1 MIVLAID
8 TSTPR
13 GSLALVDCGNPAACR
28 VLAEED
34 FTSARSHN
42 ALIFAPLGR
51 LLASA
56 THHGGVDRVVVGT
69 GPGSYTG
76 IRIGIAAAHGIA
88 TAMAVPWAGWN
99 SLAAMDDSPRF
110 HVLGD
115 ARRGGFFHAV
125 VENGRITGEP
135 EIQML
140 DALPDVMTSLDA
152 PAFTTDAVPMHP
164 AMIPRAPSAARLA
177 TVAAC
182 QPMATG
188 PVEPLYLRAPYLTT
202 PKA

>member
-1 MIVLAID
+1 MIVLAMD

-13 GSLALVDCGNPAACR
+13 GSVALVEWAGPGMVD
-28 VLAEED
+28 VIAEES
-34 FTSARSHN
+34 FASARSHN

-51 LLASA
+51 MLESA
-56 THHGGVDRVVVGT
+56 RGRGGVDHVVVGT

-88 TAMAVPWAGWN
+88 TAIGKPWTGWN
-99 SLAAMDDSPRF
+99 SLAALDDSLRF

-125 VENGRITGEP
+125 VANGRIIGTP
-135 EIQML
+135 EIHPL
-140 DALPDVMTSLDA
+140 DALEATMAMLDE
-152 PAFTTDAVPMHP
+152 PAFTTDAVGLHP
-164 AMIPRAPSAARLA
+164 ALAIRAPCAARLA
-177 TVAAC
+177 G
-182 QPMATG
+182 MATGQARAPG
-188 PVEPLYLRAPYLTT
+188 PVEPLYLRAPYITR